1 MGETVKLSTKYQI
14 VIPRE
19 VRRQLGLAA
28 GDELLVEVRGT
39 TIVLIPRPR
48 SYAKRLR
55 GLHKEVW
62 EHVDATAYVKEERKG
77 WR

>member
-1 MGETVKLSTKYQI
+1 MGSTVKLSAKHQI

-28 GDELLVEVRGT
+28 GDELLVELQGN
-39 TIVLIPRPR
+39 TIVLVPRPR
-48 SYAKRLR
+48 NYTKHLQ

-62 EHVDATAYVKEERKG
+62 RGVDVGRYIREERKG

>member
-1 MGETVKLSTKYQI
+1 MRDTVKLSAKYQI

-19 VRRQLGLAA
+19 ARRQLGLAA
-28 GDELLVEVRGT
+28 GDRLLVVVQGNS
-39 TIVLIPRPR
+39 IVLVPRPR
-48 SYAKRLR
+48 NYTKHLR

-62 EHVDATAYVKEERKG
+62 RGVDVPAYLREERKG

>member
-1 MGETVKLSTKYQI
+1 
-14 VIPRE
+14 

-28 GDELLVEVRGT
+28 GDGLLVEVRGS
-39 TIVLIPRPR
+39 TIVLVPRPR

-55 GLHKEVW
+55 GLHKELW
-62 EHVDATAYVKEERKG
+62 GNVDAAAYVKEERKG

>member
-1 MGETVKLSTKYQI
+1 VARK
-14 VIPRE
+14 
-19 VRRQLGLAA
+19 QLGLAA

-39 TIVLIPRPR
+39 TILLIPRPR

-62 EHVDATAYVKEERKG
+62 KGVDAKAYVREERKG